1 MKEHGLPD
9 KNLLRDV
16 STWWN
21 SSFDMVD
28 VAIDY
33 GVGIDAITDKVR
45 LGLSSYALDKHEW
58 DLLRQVQDVLK
69 VSH

>member
-1 MKEHGLPD
+1 
-9 KNLLRDV
+9 
-16 STWWN
+16 
-21 SSFDMVD
+21 MVD

-45 LGLSSYALDKHEW
+45 LGLSSYVLDEHEW
-58 DLLRQVQDVLK
+58 DLLRQVRDVLK